1 LGSGGGKDV
10 EEMVAEANAEERAW
24 RWHDARQWKN
34 TVHARQTSI
43 CLPILHYLIGLNL
56 KPLILH
62 S

>member
-1 LGSGGGKDV
+1 M